1 MGYVVVVGIG
11 GRRVFD
17 QRDIQATGIYRCV
30 GMWRVWGGARGGRVG
45 GGCAGR
51 TGGVGSIGPAE
62 VSGL

>member
-11 GRRVFD
+11 GRRVFG

-45 GGCAGR
+45 GGGVRAGR
-51 TGGVGSIGPAE
+51 AV
-62 VSGL
+62 

>member
-30 GMWRVWGGARGGRVG
+30 GMGRVWGRGGVVILLAQ
-45 GGCAGR
+45 GCR
-51 TGGVGSIGPAE
+51 YLHHP
-62 VSGL
+62 